1 LLSFSNFGSSRHESS
16 DRVRLAVEIIRSRC
30 PELLVDGEMQ
40 ADTAVLP
47 ERIEETYPFSPLRG
61 GANVLIFPSL
71 DAGNIVYKL
80 LASLGGAQLIGPILM
95 GLAQPVHVLQR
106 DSSVSDIV
114 NLAALAA
121 VEAQDNLRSS

>member
-1 LLSFSNFGSSRHESS
+1 
-16 DRVRLAVEIIRSRC
+16 VRLAVEIIRSRC

>member
-1 LLSFSNFGSSRHESS
+1 
-16 DRVRLAVEIIRSRC
+16 VRKAVEIIHGRR

-40 ADTAVLP
+40 ADTALLP
-47 ERIEETYPFSPLRG
+47 DRMEQTYPFSPLRG

-71 DAGNIVYKL
+71 NSGNIVYKL
-80 LASLGGAQLIGPILM
+80 LASLGGAQLIGPVLM
-95 GLAQPVHVLQR
+95 GLSKPVHVLQR

-121 VEAQDNLRSS
+121 VEAQENVRST